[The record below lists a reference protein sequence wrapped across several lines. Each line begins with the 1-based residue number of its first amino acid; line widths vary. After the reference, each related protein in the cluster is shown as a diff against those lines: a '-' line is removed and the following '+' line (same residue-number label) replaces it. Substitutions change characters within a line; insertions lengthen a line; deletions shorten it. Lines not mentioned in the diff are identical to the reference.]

1 MAWRRIGAEPLSW
14 TNADLVQGN
23 IYPALGGDE
32 LMAYHG
38 STCMMVLNN
47 ICVEFHV
54 FSVT

>member
-1 MAWRRIGAEPLSW
+1 MAWHRIGDEPLSW

-38 STCMMVLNN
+38 STYIMVVNN
-47 ICVEFHV
+47 TCVEFHI